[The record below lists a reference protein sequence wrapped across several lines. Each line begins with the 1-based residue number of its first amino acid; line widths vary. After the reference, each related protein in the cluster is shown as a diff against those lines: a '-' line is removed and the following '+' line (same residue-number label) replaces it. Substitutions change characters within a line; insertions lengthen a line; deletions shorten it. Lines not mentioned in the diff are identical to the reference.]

1 MKQTKVE
8 NIEAIILDK
17 MNEYTAKT
25 ATKPTQL
32 IISLIPYYQL
42 KSELHRRYGGG
53 ADIVGFMGMELTI
66 LRTETTI
73 IEVG

>member
-1 MKQTKVE
+1 MKQTKIENVE
-8 NIEAIILDK
+8 NIILDK

-53 ADIVGFMGMELTI
+53 ADIVEFMGLT
-66 LRTETTI
+66 LTVLKTETTI
-73 IEVG
+73 IEVN